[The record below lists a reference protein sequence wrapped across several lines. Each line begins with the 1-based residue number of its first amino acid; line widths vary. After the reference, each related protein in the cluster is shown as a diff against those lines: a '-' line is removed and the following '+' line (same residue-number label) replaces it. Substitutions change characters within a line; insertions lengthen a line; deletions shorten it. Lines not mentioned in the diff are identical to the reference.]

1 VLNFGVVEMLA
12 VPYHCASWAIDS
24 WLCYPLLDMDDHYY
38 SYADPVEFGGIGK
51 VGTLLDL
58 YVPSVGW

>member
-1 VLNFGVVEMLA
+1 
-12 VPYHCASWAIDS
+12 
-24 WLCYPLLDMDDHYY
+24 MDDHYY
-38 SYADPVEFGGIGK
+38 PYADPVEFGGIGK